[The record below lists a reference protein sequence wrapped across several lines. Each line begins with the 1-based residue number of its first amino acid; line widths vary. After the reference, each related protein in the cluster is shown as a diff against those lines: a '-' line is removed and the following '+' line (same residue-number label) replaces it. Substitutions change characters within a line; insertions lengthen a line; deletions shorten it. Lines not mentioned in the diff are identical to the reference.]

1 MESLRAECDQWRKL
15 HTADL
20 EWLAQS
26 CQVIIEDPRAKRPG
40 GAVGSW
46 RGLAATTAG
55 AAAIAGGGKKGG
67 KPGGG
72 GKAVASRPQQQA
84 PPRAAGPARSE
95 GSLAPEVMQVAE
107 VLRCVAEI
115 RGREAGRRTNM
126 EELVLSVEA
135 LLASPNPNPS
145 PSPNPSPNPNPNSS
159 PNPNPNQALLVRFA
173 KTFAGEAQARRKREA
188 KPKEGASASAS
199 GEAAS
204 SEASPPRPPP
214 GAPPRAPGA
223 PPAAGPA
230 RNSSFAGPASSPQG
244 TEVRALRQR
253 LARLQNDN
261 QRLSE
266 QLVDARQSLAY
277 GDAPAEDLRLPSLVS
292 GGVRAQQ
299 EGALRSSAAL
309 RANRPAIAGVP
320 DRQSRAQGHAH

>member
-1 MESLRAECDQWRKL
+1 M
-15 HTADL
+15 
-20 EWLAQS
+20 
-26 CQVIIEDPRAKRPG
+26 
-40 GAVGSW
+40 
-46 RGLAATTAG
+46 
-55 AAAIAGGGKKGG
+55 
-67 KPGGG
+67 
-72 GKAVASRPQQQA
+72 
-84 PPRAAGPARSE
+84 
-95 GSLAPEVMQVAE
+95 
-107 VLRCVAEI
+107 
-115 RGREAGRRTNM
+115 
-126 EELVLSVEA
+126 
-135 LLASPNPNPS
+135 
-145 PSPNPSPNPNPNSS
+145 
-159 PNPNPNQALLVRFA
+159 RFA
-173 KTFAGEAQARRKREA
+173 KTYAGEAQARRKREA

-277 GDAPAEDLRLPSLVS
+277 GDAPAEDLRLPSLVP

-320 DRQSRAQGHAH
+320 DRQSRAQGHAHKPRPRPGGGAAAGGAAGWSEWEEPEADPHRRRVPPVASKSRAALAAAESRLAEAVAEWSEGDVAARMEELGDSSPRSNQ